1 MSLETVELWRP
12 RIERGER
19 LRRGLVTLLLG
30 VLMLG
35 SLAAAL
41 MLRRPLVLVWGLVAV
56 LALACAIRW
65 WRGAGGPSEWIV
77 LLPRRWV
84 SRRPGDRRGASPN
97 DRRATARGRAPGS
110 EAASA
115 ACNPQRAR
123 RRVAIGGPPR
133 L

>member
-41 MLRRPLVLVWGLVAV
+41 MLRRPLVGGLVAV

-65 WRGAGGPSEWIV
+65 WRGAGGPPEWIV

-84 SRRPGDRRGASPN
+84 PRRPGDRRGASPS
-97 DRRATARGRAPGS
+97 DRRTTARGTAPAS